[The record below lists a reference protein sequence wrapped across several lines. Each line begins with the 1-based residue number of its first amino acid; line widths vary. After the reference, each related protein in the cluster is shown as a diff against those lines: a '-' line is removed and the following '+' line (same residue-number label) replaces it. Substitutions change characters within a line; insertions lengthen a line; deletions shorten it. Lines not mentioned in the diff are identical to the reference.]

1 MHDILLIVP
10 EEGLLFEA
18 AGIADIF
25 GHANQMLSET
35 LRKRS
40 GYRIEVATTQPH
52 RVVHGRTGLNLLA
65 DARLSDLDPGRRRDT
80 VLVTSKGATPQEQ
93 DAVAD
98 WLRVA
103 APHTRRM
110 GSVCAGALTLAR
122 TGLLDGRRATTHW
135 RRLDELQSLYPK
147 VRVERGPIFVQD
159 GPFWTS
165 AGVTSGFDLALAL
178 LEEDHGFE
186 LARDVAQDLV
196 MFLRRP
202 GNHSQFSRFL
212 STQTPAKGPIRELQ
226 VWILEHLSQDLSV
239 EALARRM
246 AMSPRHFN
254 RVFGRATG
262 LTPAKYVEELR
273 LDAARTHLEQGREGI
288 EEIALATGFS
298 NALGLRRAFERTL
311 QVTPSEYRS
320 RFRPLTAA

>member
-10 EEGLLFEA
+10 EEGLIFEA

-25 GHANQMLSET
+25 GHANQMMSESV
-35 LRKRS
+35 RKRS
-40 GYRIEVATTQPH
+40 GYRVSVATTQTH
-52 RVVHGRTGLNLLA
+52 RVVHDRTGLQLLA
-65 DARLSDLDPGRRRDT
+65 DVRLVDLDPIRKRDT
-80 VLVTSKGATPQEQ
+80 VLVTSKGATSQEQ

-98 WLRVA
+98 WLLTA
-103 APHTRRM
+103 AAHVRRM

-135 RRLDELQSLYPK
+135 RRLDELQDLHPN
-147 VRVERGPIFVQD
+147 VLVERGPIYVQD

-202 GNHSQFSRFL
+202 GNQSQFSRFL
-212 STQTPAKGPIRELQ
+212 STQAPSKGPIRELQ
-226 VWILEHLSQDLSV
+226 VWILEHLDQDLSV
-239 EALARRM
+239 ERLAKRT
-246 AMSPRHFN
+246 AMSPRNFN
-254 RVFGRATG
+254 RVFVRETG
-262 LTPAKYVEELR
+262 FTPAKYVEEMR
-273 LDAARTHLEQGREGI
+273 LDTARTRLEQGRDGI
-288 EEIALATGFS
+288 EEIAVASGFG
-298 NALGLRRAFERTL
+298 NALGLRRAFERSL
-311 QVTPSEYRS
+311 HVTPTEYRE
-320 RFRPLTAA
+320 RFHPRTAA